1 MRVVINQ
8 EHISLNGKLVKEC
21 NKRVKSFNAKDYSRI
36 EKIKSVLAKQDISI
50 ENKKKNLM
58 EKLHTAIIAAF
69 SIRKK
74 DFSKKAFEFMKR
86 RLACIRSI
94 VAKLRSMN
102 YYLETIFL
110 EDLKLSKIKLRSERQ
125 NPKQRRDLARD
136 ELEALEYTAYKLIGE
151 AAMLDK
157 KVLKE
162 YAKKEEIIVSE
173 EKIEADELGLLL
185 RKESMLLEH
194 LEAKLPPPKAAEIKL
209 LKEPIFT
216 HWTARVL
223 ALLSFLEHT
232 YRKETM
238 SIGKLKKNKEL
249 CLKIGRKIT
258 YLIKE
263 KSKLLEIMEEKQ
275 YAMEKLKLNALKKE
289 FHNLT
294 ATMAL

>member
-8 EHISLNGKLVKEC
+8 EHISLNDKLVKEC

-36 EKIKSVLAKQDISI
+36 EKIENILAKQDISV
-50 ENKKKNLM
+50 ENKKRILM
-58 EKLHTAIIAAF
+58 KKLHTAIVTTF
-69 SIRKK
+69 SINKK
-74 DFSKKAFEFMKR
+74 GFSKKAFEFMKR

-94 VAKLRSMN
+94 VVKLRSMN

-110 EDLKLSKIKLRSERQ
+110 EDLKLSKLKLRSGRQ
-125 NPKQRRDLARD
+125 DPKQRKDLARD
-136 ELEALEYTAYKLIGE
+136 ELEALEYAAYRLIGE
-151 AAMLDK
+151 AVMLDK
-157 KVLKE
+157 RVLKE
-162 YAKKEEIIVSE
+162 YAKKEERIISK
-173 EKIEADELGLLL
+173 EKIEANDLGLILG
-185 RKESMLLEH
+185 KESMLLEH

-223 ALLSFLEHT
+223 ALLSFLEHA
-232 YRKETM
+232 YSKETM

-249 CLKIGRKIT
+249 GLKIGKKIT
-258 YLIKE
+258 HLIKE

-275 YAMEKLKLNALKKE
+275 YAME
-289 FHNLT
+289 FHNLA